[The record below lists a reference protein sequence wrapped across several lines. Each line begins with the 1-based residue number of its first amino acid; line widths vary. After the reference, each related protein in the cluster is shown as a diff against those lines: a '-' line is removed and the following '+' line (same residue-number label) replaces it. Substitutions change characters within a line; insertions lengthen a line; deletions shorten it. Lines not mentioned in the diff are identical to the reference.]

1 MNIAE
6 IFHCSLLKSAYI
18 NIKCLPFKQ
27 AMHFPILVSRTVK
40 FVSLKGKIKLDGAI
54 QFGLSG
60 SGTSLYMPI
69 AIENYGLLV
78 FGDNVHIGGV
88 LK

>member
-1 MNIAE
+1 MNIAK

-27 AMHFPILVSRTVK
+27 AIHFPILVSRTVK

-54 QFGLSG
+54 RMGAIQFGLSG
-60 SGTSLYMPI
+60 SGTSLYM
-69 AIENYGLLV
+69 
-78 FGDNVHIGGV
+78 
-88 LK
+88 